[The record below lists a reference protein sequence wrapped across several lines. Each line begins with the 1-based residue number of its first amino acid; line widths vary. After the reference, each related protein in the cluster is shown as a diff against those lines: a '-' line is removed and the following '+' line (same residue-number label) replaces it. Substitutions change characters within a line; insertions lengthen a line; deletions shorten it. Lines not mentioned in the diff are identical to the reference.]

1 MARRTNKIVSG
12 RRERQQTRRLEAGR
26 LFAMDKTRAEVALAC
41 GVSWRAAHGWYQ
53 QWQQGGA
60 QALHGTRQP
69 GPPPKFNNGHIS
81 ALELELRR
89 GAQAHGYENALWTIK
104 RVKRLIKDKLALRC
118 SESETWR
125 LLRRM
130 KWSPQKPIRKAR
142 ERNEAKVKQWK
153 EQKWPQIAREAK
165 AEGRTLVFVD
175 ESGLSQKPARKS
187 TWAPETQTPVL
198 EFNFAWKKLPVI
210 GGLTLKSIY
219 FQLHESS
226 IKSAQACGFIDH
238 LRQHIGKPL
247 LLVWDG
253 LRAHWSKEVKAHIDS
268 LKGSVRLEQLPAY
281 APELN
286 PIEYLWG
293 YIKGNDLAN
302 VCAKDLV
309 ELNVAAR
316 KAIIRTRKIK
326 SHLRAFWLQSELN
339 LSLI

>member
-1 MARRTNKIVSG
+1 MAGINDGYKVERRHCIARASRGRPLSSTRGRSAHWKPSCAAALKLTAMRMRSG
-12 RRERQQTRRLEAGR
+12 RSNVSSASSKTSWLSSAAHRRLGGSCGKCNGPRKNQSA
-26 LFAMDKTRAEVALAC
+26 KRA
-41 GVSWRAAHGWYQ
+41 R
-53 QWQQGGA
+53 
-60 QALHGTRQP
+60 
-69 GPPPKFNNGHIS
+69 
-81 ALELELRR
+81 
-89 GAQAHGYENALWTIK
+89 
-104 RVKRLIKDKLALRC
+104 KDGK
-118 SESETWR
+118 
-125 LLRRM
+125 
-130 KWSPQKPIRKAR
+130 IR
-142 ERNEAKVKQWK
+142 EWK
-153 EQKWPQIAREAK
+153 EQQWPRIAREAK

-198 EFNFAWKKLPVI
+198 EFNFAWKKLSVI

-226 IKSAQACGFIDH
+226 IKSAEACGFIDH

-247 LLVWDG
+247 MIVWDG
-253 LRAHWSKEVKAHIDS
+253 LRAHWSKEVKAHIDA

-309 ELNVAAR
+309 ELNAAAR

-326 SHLRAFWLQSELN
+326 SHLRAFWIQSELD
-339 LSLI
+339 LSVI

>member
-1 MARRTNKIVSG
+1 MARRTKKLVSG

-26 LFAMDKTRAEVALAC
+26 LFALDKTRAEVALAC

-53 QWQQGGA
+53 TWQQGGA
-60 QALHGTRQP
+60 QALQRTRKP
-69 GPPPKFNNGHIS
+69 GPCPKFNEGHIR

-142 ERNEAKVKQWK
+142 ERNEEKIQQWK

-165 AEGRTLVFVD
+165 AEGRTVVFVD

-198 EFNFAWKKLPVI
+198 EFNFAWKKLSVI

-238 LRQHIGKPL
+238 LQRHIGQPL
-247 LLVWDG
+247 LIVWDG
-253 LRAHWSKEVKAHIDS
+253 LRAHWSKAVKAHIDS
-268 LKGSVRLEQLPAY
+268 LQGRVRLEQLPAY

-309 ELNVAAR
+309 ELNAAAR

-326 SHLRAFWLQSELN
+326 SHLRAFWLQSELD
-339 LSLI
+339 LSMI

>member
-1 MARRTNKIVSG
+1 VKN
-12 RRERQQTRRLEAGR
+12 
-26 LFAMDKTRAEVALAC
+26 LFALGQTRAEVASSS

-53 QWQQGGA
+53 RWREGGA
-60 QALHGTRQP
+60 QALHGTRKP
-69 GPPPKFNNGHIS
+69 GPAPKFDQGHIS
-81 ALELELRR
+81 VLEVELRR

-104 RVKRLIKDKLALRC
+104 RVKRLIKDQLGLQC

-130 KWSPQKPIRKAR
+130 RWSPQKPTRRAR
-142 ERNEAKVKQWK
+142 ERKEDKIKQWK
-153 EQKWPQIAREAK
+153 ERRWPQIVGEAK
-165 AEGRTLVFVD
+165 AEGRTIVFVD

-198 EFNFAWKKLPVI
+198 EFNFAWKKLSVI
-210 GGLTLKSIY
+210 GGLTLRSIY

-238 LRQHIGKPL
+238 LRRHIGQPL
-247 LLVWDG
+247 LIVWDG
-253 LRAHWSKEVKAHIDS
+253 LRAHWSKEVKAHLDS
-268 LKGSVRLEQLPAY
+268 LQGSVRLEQLPAY

-302 VCAKDLV
+302 VCAKDLA
-309 ELNVAAR
+309 ELNAAAR
-316 KAIIRTRKIK
+316 KAITRTRKIK
-326 SHLRAFWLQSELN
+326 SHLRAFWLQSELD
-339 LSLI
+339 LSSL

>member
-1 MARRTNKIVSG
+1 MARRTKKTLTG
-12 RRERQQTRRLEAGR
+12 RRARQETRRLEAGK
-26 LFAMDKTRAEVALAC
+26 LFELGKTRAEVAVAC
-41 GVSWRAAHGWYQ
+41 GVSWRAAHGWHQ
-53 QWQQGGA
+53 RWQQGGA
-60 QALHGTRQP
+60 KALLGTRRP
-69 GPPPKFNNGHIS
+69 GPPLKFNEGHLS
-81 ALELELRR
+81 ALEVELRR
-89 GAQAHGYENALWTIK
+89 GAQAHGYENALWTIR
-104 RVKRLIKDKLALRC
+104 RVKRLIKDKLALQC
-118 SESETWR
+118 SESEAWR

-142 ERNEAKVKQWK
+142 ERREDKIKEWK
-153 EQKWPQIAREAK
+153 EQRWPQIAREAR

-198 EFNFAWKKLPVI
+198 EFNFGWKKLSVI
-210 GGLTLKSIY
+210 GGLTLRSIY

-226 IKSAQACGFIDH
+226 IKSAEACGFIDH
-238 LRQHIGKPL
+238 LRRHIGKPL
-247 LLVWDG
+247 LIVWDG
-253 LRAHWSKEVKAHIDS
+253 LRAHWSKEVKAH
-268 LKGSVRLEQLPAY
+268 LETFKGSVRLEQLPAY

-309 ELNVAAR
+309 ELNAAAR

-326 SHLRAFWLQSELN
+326 SHLRAFWLQSELD
-339 LSLI
+339 LSEI